1 MNPEDTNMDGT
12 PPECSQNDVIEIE
25 SDTEDETQVLPG
37 TLEAPDIGQMHG
49 SLVDDLP
56 SQNNASEVFC
66 NTEDDDE
73 IQLLGETVLDGN
85 NAAAPRLGN
94 PNINRAESVG
104 VAQIRPH
111 QPSAAGEEDL
121 VILEERNNSPSFVLN
136 LPGGEHLRISGSPL
150 DQPVRRSFQTQGNRH
165 TNSANGR
172 RRLLRRTA
180 RRASSLFL
188 HPSDEEDEG
197 FAYENT
203 DLLPTGVRLRRQ
215 RNSMMQRR
223 PNPPRRQLLGT
234 GDDVDDPELLSLE
247 AQINSFPFE
256 VRSAFDHAQSI
267 HEFRSILQSV
277 DRQSYE
283 QRQDEL
289 THLFTVYRGH
299 VMRSWAND
307 RLRRARDAASGMN
320 TRTTDRTS
328 QAHNLRYSPTLAG
341 IIARTFNPILGHMH
355 MAYEPGLGTGMAAYN
370 DADEER
376 QTQNIIQMIQER
388 EEREFESR
396 KRKYMEDTKPKQSGY
411 LQKAAKLPDGYSASF
426 DTTPRMNISIMKN
439 GQNEELTVV
448 DDHADALYMDIPA
461 CCLCGVELGVGIPDG
476 FQGLYEEDRGVS
488 FEALKAK
495 YNFHCPYQTL
505 SKPSVA
511 DRDLSRR
518 TYVAQ
523 CGHSFCG
530 RCFARIDNARSF
542 NRASKKKLSELKG
555 ASNPDNYGPKNCPAK
570 DCNNRLRSR
579 GKMREVY
586 F

>member
-1 MNPEDTNMDGT
+1 MGPEDTNMDGAT
-12 PPECSQNDVIEIE
+12 AEDRRNDIIEIE
-25 SDTEDETQVLPG
+25 SDTEDETQIMPVATEMPNIRQ
-37 TLEAPDIGQMHG
+37 THRSPVN
-49 SLVDDLP
+49 SLP
-56 SQNNASEVFC
+56 SQNNASETLC
-66 NTEDDDE
+66 NTDDDDE
-73 IQLLGETVLDGN
+73 LQLLGETVLNSN
-85 NAAAPRLGN
+85 NAIASGLGN
-94 PNINRAESVG
+94 VDANRTGSVG

-150 DQPVRRSFQTQGNRH
+150 DQPVRRSFQTQGTRH
-165 TNSANGR
+165 TNLTNGR

-188 HPSDEEDEG
+188 HPSDDEDDVSDH
-197 FAYENT
+197 ENT

-215 RNSMMQRR
+215 RNTMLQRR

-234 GDDVDDPELLSLE
+234 GEEVNDPELLSLE

-307 RLRRARDAASGMN
+307 RLRRARDAASGIN
-320 TRTTDRTS
+320 TRATDRGT

-355 MAYEPGLGTGMAAYN
+355 MAYEPGLGTGVAAFN

-426 DTTPRMNISIMKN
+426 DSTPKMNISIMKN
-439 GQNEELTVV
+439 GQKEELTVV

-461 CCLCGVELGVGIPDG
+461 CCLCGVELGVGIPDR

-495 YNFHCPYQTL
+495 YSFHCPYQAL

-542 NRASKKKLSELKG
+542 NRASKKRLSELKG